1 MEFYGDGVFTV
12 DMKASEFIIDYE
24 HQYVLVRV
32 PRPELTNCRITQANQ
47 LFWQNGICNKS
58 ISVGIDKAVNM
69 RNEGYKKLKNYMKSN
84 TKFYKSAKTSAQI
97 IISDLVR
104 KLNPGQTSLVVEV
117 EFVD

>member
-24 HQYVLVRV
+24 RQYVLVRV

-69 RNEGYKKLKNYMKSN
+69 RNEGYKN
-84 TKFYKSAKTSAQI
+84 
-97 IISDLVR
+97 
-104 KLNPGQTSLVVEV
+104 
-117 EFVD
+117 